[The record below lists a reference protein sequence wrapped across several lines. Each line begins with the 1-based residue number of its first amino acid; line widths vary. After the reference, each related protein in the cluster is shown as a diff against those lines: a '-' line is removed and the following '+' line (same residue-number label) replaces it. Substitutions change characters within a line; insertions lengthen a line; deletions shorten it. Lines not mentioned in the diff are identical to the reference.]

1 MANEN
6 EQFDAFREDYL
17 SQPGAPRASSK
28 REFLELPDNK
38 KLKKDIRTSAII
50 CYVGA
55 GLSGLVG
62 FLSSDIGAYILLDVA
77 IMLGL
82 GLGIHLKQ
90 SKGCAVALLAY
101 AVASCVLTVI
111 SSGKFSGWL
120 IILAGVYAVSATFR
134 LDKLWKAFEQQGL

>member
-77 IMLGL
+77 IMLDAGKNYQEITRETSVSTATISRVSRCL
-82 GLGIHLKQ
+82 NYGSGGYRIALERLK
-90 SKGCAVALLAY
+90 KTAD
-101 AVASCVLTVI
+101 
-111 SSGKFSGWL
+111 GK
-120 IILAGVYAVSATFR
+120 
-134 LDKLWKAFEQQGL
+134 